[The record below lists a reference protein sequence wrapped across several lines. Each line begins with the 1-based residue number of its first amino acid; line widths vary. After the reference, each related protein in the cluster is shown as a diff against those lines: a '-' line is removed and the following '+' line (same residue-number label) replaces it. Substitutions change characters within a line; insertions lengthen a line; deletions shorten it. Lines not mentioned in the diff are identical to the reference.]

1 MQVRPG
7 MKPNKMKT
15 IRRPVKAEYVLTGE
29 EQKLVTWLFYLCNFS
44 NFLICLFAF
53 TPLSKINTFLAFLS
67 PYLYFLIRI
76 VLYKIWFYVGY
87 HPLPERKHYRNLKEG
102 MDLPVFTKN
111 TEEYVRVRR
120 QQSLKYQVIY
130 NVYKVAYR
138 TLYFSVLTVCCSV
151 LVYNEEEFSTLE
163 KVLEQVS
170 GGNEGVE
177 KFLFMVFF
185 LLAFLLSWLVYK
197 VGEKIWQSHFYQRY
211 PVKVLLVERDEPIV
225 SVENRE

>member
-1 MQVRPG
+1 
-7 MKPNKMKT
+7 MKQNRKKPFRLPT
-15 IRRPVKAEYVLTGE
+15 KAEYVLRGK
-29 EQKLVTWLFYLCNFS
+29 EQTVATWLFYFCNFA
-44 NFLICLFAF
+44 NFLFCFCAI
-53 TPLSKINTFLAFLS
+53 TPLSDINTFLAFLS

-87 HPLPERKHYRNLKEG
+87 HPLPERKHYRNLKGG

-185 LLAFLLSWLVYK
+185 LLAFLLSWLVYE
-197 VGEKIWQSHFYQRY
+197 VGEKIWQRHFYKCY
-211 PVKVLLVERDEPIV
+211 PIKVLLIERDEPILT
-225 SVENRE
+225 SKNREEFTIF